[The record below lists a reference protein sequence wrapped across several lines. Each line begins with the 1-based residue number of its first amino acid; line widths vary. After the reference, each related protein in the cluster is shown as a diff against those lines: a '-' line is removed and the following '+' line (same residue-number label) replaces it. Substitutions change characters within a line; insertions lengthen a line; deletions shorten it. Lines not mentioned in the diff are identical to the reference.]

1 MATVT
6 YSQVQELL
14 MQVPEERL
22 PVAFEMLLGLAD
34 CREEV
39 AEPRTDFL
47 RLPLSERHQILA
59 QQAEQLRAHYHETAD
74 ERTEWQAGDFAQST
88 FSGARSGW

>member
-6 YSQVQELL
+6 YSQVQKLL

-22 PVAFEMLLGLAD
+22 PAAFEMLLGLAD
-34 CREEV
+34 CGEEV

-59 QQAEQLRAHYHETAD
+59 QQAENLRAHYHETVD
-74 ERTEWQAGDFAQST
+74 ERTKWQAGDFAQ
-88 FSGARSGW
+88 